1 MSWREWAVA
10 LFMGPGLG
18 AAAGLVGAQ
27 TPARVYRVGFLT
39 ATSIPFREEAFR
51 QEMRRLG
58 YTEGRNLTIEYRS
71 AEGQFER
78 LPALAAELV
87 ALKVDVIA
95 AGLTQASLAAK
106 KATDTIPIV
115 RIGVSHPVKSGL
127 VASIARPG
135 ANVTG
140 TASASAD
147 VVGKQLDLL
156 RELRPKASRLGGGG
170 D

>member
-1 MSWREWAVA
+1 MSWRGWGAA
-10 LFMGPGLG
+10 LLMGLALG
-18 AAAGLVGAQ
+18 SAAGLVAAQ

-87 ALKVDVIA
+87 ALKVDAVSYTDLRA
-95 AGLTQASLAAK
+95 HETPEHLVCRLLLEK
-106 KATDTIPIV
+106 K
-115 RIGVSHPVKSGL
+115 
-127 VASIARPG
+127 
-135 ANVTG
+135 
-140 TASASAD
+140 
-147 VVGKQLDLL
+147 
-156 RELRPKASRLGGGG
+156 
-170 D
+170 

>member
-1 MSWREWAVA
+1 MSWRRWRWA
-10 LFMGPGLG
+10 LLMGLG
-18 AAAGLVGAQ
+18 LGRAAGLVAAQ
-27 TPARVYRVGFLT
+27 TPAKVFRVGFLT

-95 AGLTQASLAAK
+95 AGLNQAPLAAK
-106 KATDTIPIV
+106 RAPATIPIV
-115 RIGVSHPVKSGL
+115 MIGVSDPVKSGL
-127 VASIARPG
+127 LASIARPG

-147 VVGKQLDLL
+147 VVGKQRDLGRKSTRL
-156 RELRPKASRLGGGG
+156 THRP
-170 D
+170 